1 VWPQVVETPEAFF
14 MVLEYAPGGELFDYI
29 VARDRCK
36 EDEART
42 FFRQIVCAVAYCHS
56 QGIAH
61 RDLKPENLLLDENAG
76 IKLIDFGLIA
86 MPRDIKV
93 CWFCLFRVFYI
104 YIFFLT
110 KPLFSMQK
118 DMLKTCCGSAAY
130 AAPELIR
137 GEPYLGEPVCK
148 TRTNFFNVMHTLIA
162 RAGRRL
168 EPGHSVVR
176 FAVRFSAV

>member
-1 VWPQVVETPEAFF
+1 

-36 EDEART
+36 EEEART

-86 MPRDIKV
+86 TPHDIKV
-93 CWFCLFRVFYI
+93 GVVCFLFVFVFCLFHSPLLRQ
-104 YIFFLT
+104 LT
-110 KPLFSMQK
+110 FICFSLQK

-137 GEPYLGEPVCK
+137 GEPYLGEPVWQRLFPRFCFV
-148 TRTNFFNVMHTLIA
+148 FF
-162 RAGRRL
+162 
-168 EPGHSVVR
+168 
-176 FAVRFSAV
+176 FSCSKM